1 MIRSRLLPR
10 PAPHAQ
16 VRLALLLTLFLPIA
30 VPAQQATGPIA
41 HEAFTLP
48 NGLAVV
54 LAPDHASQVVAV
66 DVWYLVGSR
75 DESPARAG
83 LARLFERLMFGG
95 TANLRPGGL
104 AALLDEAGGA
114 GDAGVDEDISRFS
127 QTLPSNRLN
136 LGLWLEAERMGSLQL
151 SDTGVAEAK
160 RAAMEELQ
168 QRVGGQGYTGAVVQ
182 AITAL
187 YDSASCPGYTHPP
200 TGRLS
205 TLDSIT
211 TEQVKTFHRERF
223 GPGNARLVIAGD
235 FDPVTARA
243 LVEQYFGPIPGGA
256 TPPATMCTARYSPGP
271 RELPLT
277 DPLAPRPAVGLFYRI
292 PPHDHADA
300 PALEL
305 LSIIVGR
312 GQDSWLSRMVAAT
325 GSAVGTQGGA
335 LGQRRGPGAFGL
347 FAVAADGVSRDS
359 LTALLAN
366 LSERLGGAGLTEADL
381 VRARGIYRATAV
393 SGRERP
399 QDVAEALHH
408 ADLFHGDLSAVDH
421 EVDHTLATTLED
433 LRRAARTW
441 LVPANALTLTVLPQ
455 EPAR

>member
-10 PAPHAQ
+10 PAPRAR
-16 VRLALLLTLFLPIA
+16 VRLALLLATLLPVSA
-30 VPAQQATGPIA
+30 VAQRATGPIP

-48 NGLAVV
+48 NGLQVV
-54 LAPDHASQVVAV
+54 LSPDHAVQVVAV

-75 DESPARAG
+75 DEPPARGG

-104 AALLDEAGGA
+104 AALLDEAGGV

-151 SDTGVAEAK
+151 SDTTVAEAK
-160 RAAMEELQ
+160 SAALEELQ
-168 QRVGGQGYTGAVVQ
+168 QRIGGQGYTGAVVQ

-187 YDSASCPGYTHPP
+187 YDSTSCPGYSHPP

-211 TEQVKTFHRERF
+211 TEQASTFHREHF

-235 FDPVTARA
+235 FEPVAARA

-256 TPPATMCTARYSPGP
+256 VPPAVTCTAQFSPGA
-271 RELPLT
+271 RALALT

-312 GQDSWLSRMVAAT
+312 GQDAWLSRMVSAT

-347 FAVAADGVSRDS
+347 FAVAADGVGRDS
-359 LTALLAN
+359 LAHLLAD
-366 LSERLGGAGLTEADL
+366 LADRLGGAALTEADL
-381 VRARGIYRATAV
+381 VRARAIYRATAV

-408 ADLFHGDLSAVDH
+408 ADLFHGDLSAVDQ
-421 EVDHTLATTLED
+421 EVDRTLATTLED